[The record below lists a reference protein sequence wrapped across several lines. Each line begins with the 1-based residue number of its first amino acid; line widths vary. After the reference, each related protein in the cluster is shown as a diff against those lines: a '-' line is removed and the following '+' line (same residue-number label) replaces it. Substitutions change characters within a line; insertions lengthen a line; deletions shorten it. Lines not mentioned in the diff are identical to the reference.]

1 MTNELVQVALL
12 MGGFFLLGWL
22 VAYLWY
28 DNQIKKAFAI
38 FDKKMDE
45 ACDKVSDYYE
55 AQLTILREQ
64 IKALEA
70 ETPVDL
76 KGFRDWLKQQINPET
91 GAKYTG
97 ETVRKYVERVLYA
110 YNKKEP
116 TSSEKTAL
124 NRYKQF
130 IKERNNER

>member
-1 MTNELVQVALL
+1 MTNELVQVIVVA
-12 MGGFFLLGWL
+12 GATFLLGWL
-22 VAYLWY
+22 IGYIWY
-28 DNQIKKAFAI
+28 DNQIKKALEI

-45 ACDKVSDYYE
+45 ACDRVSDYYE
-55 AQLTILREQ
+55 GQLTILREKV
-64 IKALEA
+64 KALEA

-110 YNKKEP
+110 YGKKEP
-116 TSSEKTAL
+116 TPSEKTAL
-124 NRYKQF
+124 NKYKQF
-130 IKERNNER
+130 IKEIKK